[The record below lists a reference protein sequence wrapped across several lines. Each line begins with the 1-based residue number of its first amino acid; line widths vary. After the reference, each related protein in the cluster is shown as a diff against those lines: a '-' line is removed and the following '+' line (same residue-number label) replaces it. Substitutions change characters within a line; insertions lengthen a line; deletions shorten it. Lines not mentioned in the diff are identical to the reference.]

1 MSFGRS
7 GGRKLVSLTRVVR
20 QKPHS
25 RPLRR
30 SKRRPLRERN
40 HRRIEWPAAA
50 SGDVTKWRKK
60 SLLNEKESTHRRGL
74 LRIDI
79 CCFGLGYERVCGG
92 RERKRRRV
100 RERELLST
108 TSSGENVNRQNV
120 SRQNVNRH
128 FHSSYLRPHRRELL
142 LELRRAALA
151 GHFGHDIAVA
161 DRSLARGRCFEGRP
175 LAENEKAKRETMQD
189 PLHRRCFCFF
199 SPSQPRQRTKKTVAL
214 LASPPCSRS
223 MQLSLCSQYPP
234 PSKAPSRRRRR
245 RKRRRFPARHELSPA
260 LKPAAASAA
269 AAAAALARRRPSR
282 TRRRSSSSP
291 RRRSPSSRHRSLARL
306 RGRRRCG
313 QGKRILGSS
322 SSSSSSSSR
331 EENLGGLASRLL
343 LLDLL
348 PPPPAPEPLEQRGG
362 LALSALLQG
371 RQPRRGNLALLLRED
386 PVRSRE
392 RWEDGRADASEK
404 FGQIRLHLFVFSF
417 PFFFLRQD

>member
-1 MSFGRS
+1 
-7 GGRKLVSLTRVVR
+7 
-20 QKPHS
+20 
-25 RPLRR
+25 
-30 SKRRPLRERN
+30 
-40 HRRIEWPAAA
+40 
-50 SGDVTKWRKK
+50 
-60 SLLNEKESTHRRGL
+60 
-74 LRIDI
+74 
-79 CCFGLGYERVCGG
+79 VCGG

-151 GHFGHDIAVA
+151 GHFGHDIVVA

-260 LKPAAASAA
+260 LKPAAASA